1 VSRHPHQPSNELS
14 LEHFSYE
21 ALQTAKWE
29 DFERFTIEVLKRYY
43 EPLGLSIARTEKSS
57 GGEIGSD
64 GSRDGEGTV
73 VFGGSRLDQV
83 STAAVSL
90 ASPTLGV
97 LITLWV
103 EVKKR
108 SSKNVN
114 HHDVGGTIFRSSLEY
129 VTKIVFVSNRGFTS
143 QFKKDL
149 ERHAL
154 QNGKQFGLIDGRTL
168 IQVAQGV
175 LKPQS
180 PTTNRNTATLDA
192 RRRHSVTATLHI
204 TIDSTVRTVSSPKRI
219 ERSIKE
225 PIFVVADCVV
235 AASASPFHVMRLEL
249 EHSSSR
255 SKVSISP
262 RSGAVQNT
270 LAAGEHFR
278 AVFVVFPHECQE
290 LTLQSFSL
298 SITDAANRPVKTII
312 KRGPESCL
320 VKGTILPDTMPPSR
334 LTKYRQLCS
343 GIETW
348 ISSSVPGAADLVAI
362 AGAGK
367 SHLVRELRATWLSQG
382 VYEVFLDGAKE
393 QTADAVALSLLA
405 QVFPIPLDEV
415 TDDLSAILAD
425 WLTKSGLAEGPSK
438 SLARHLCHPDENSA
452 FPFNMSQLGDIL
464 ALILTKRAEIG
475 PIIFVFEDLH
485 KCLPSSIGL
494 LRSLRA
500 SLANLGGSRVFTLFT
515 TREDSIWNDDAV
527 RSEWRASM
535 ETMRVGNDVPQFQ
548 LGAFT
553 RGEALAL
560 ISEAIPTIEEHYA
573 EAIVDQVGTTPFAI
587 REALGLLLE
596 LKILEPSNKN
606 GVWRLTEPD
615 ALLQSIDSQRLRKAT
630 HFRLLGLR
638 ERHPDWLADFLDSG
652 ACLGNTFDV
661 DICLRNAP
669 GVKRGALEKAIG
681 ECRLLEVLR
690 SSTSSPSELQ
700 FDHDLIRRVLLQD
713 MGSFRQQRIARGL
726 FEESVGKAGNA
737 ALASLAYQ
745 AGLGNECWSYSLK
758 QADTARNAKRHLE
771 AAHALGLALTVTD
784 QNVAATVF
792 DVQKGR
798 YKPSFD
804 EAIAVAEQC
813 TREELGRLRREQET
827 AELLLRY
834 VEHLVAVGS
843 GGSPSID
850 RALTEG
856 QMLAERLRDKALRAT
871 LKMYQGRQEF
881 NSDRPHESLKL
892 HEESE
897 SMFAGLK
904 PSSEVSSRRA
914 QNLVRLA
921 IAYRQTGQL
930 DESRATLIRSLRER
944 GCPDWSLATQVRA
957 NLGATY
963 FYLDWDQTRHHW
975 SRALRIAD
983 SHNLPDRKVHS
994 LIDVAHLDLLNDK
1007 LEAAGH
1013 QLEEALLL
1021 SRDYGLENSELRCLL
1036 NLGCLELMRGDPVE
1050 ALDLFRKADRLGF
1063 RHGIGRRLWRVRANM
1078 ATTYFVLGDADR
1090 SLATDKITLSSMPSL
1105 EGVVSLDER
1114 PAFSKTRLVLALA
1127 NIVLRA
1133 EHSATHQEM
1142 TGDIPEP
1149 ILAAAKSL
1157 AKSVVDDRLDSLPG
1171 LRGRHCKKLS
1181 GQSFFIIT
1189 E

>member
-1 VSRHPHQPSNELS
+1 VSPHPHQPSNNLS

-43 EPLGLSIARTEKSS
+43 EPLGLSIARTEKRS
-57 GGEIGSD
+57 GGDIGSD

-73 VFGGSRLDQV
+73 VFGGSRLDQS
-83 STAAVSL
+83 STTPRSL
-90 ASPTLGV
+90 ATPTLGV

-108 SSKNVN
+108 SSKNIN

-168 IQVAQGV
+168 IQVAERVVGPKSDTKKRSTARFDIGHGNSLTV
-175 LKPQS
+175 TLRI
-180 PTTNRNTATLDA
+180 TT
-192 RRRHSVTATLHI
+192 
-204 TIDSTVRTVSSPKRI
+204 DSTVRHVSAPHRI

-225 PIFVVADCVV
+225 PVFIVADCAV
-235 AASASPFHVMRLEL
+235 AGSPSPYDLVRLHL
-249 EHSSSR
+249 KHR
-255 SKVSISP
+255 TPTRVSITA
-262 RSGAVQNT
+262 RSGVVQNT

-278 AVFVVFPHECQE
+278 TVFAVFPNEPQQ
-290 LTLQSFSL
+290 LTLRSFSL
-298 SITDAANRPVKTII
+298 SITDAEGRPVKAVI
-312 KRGPESCL
+312 KRGPESCQ
-320 VKGTILPDTMPPSR
+320 VHGTILPETMPTSR
-334 LTKYRQLCS
+334 LNKYRQLRS
-343 GIETW
+343 ELETW
-348 ISSSVPGAADLVAI
+348 LKSSGSGAVDLVAI

-367 SHLVRELRATWLSQG
+367 SHSVRELRAIWLSQG
-382 VYEVFLDGAKE
+382 VYEVFLDGANE

-415 TDDLSAILAD
+415 TEELSAILAD
-425 WLTKSGLAEGPSK
+425 WLTKSGLPEGS
-438 SLARHLCHPDENSA
+438 STALARHLCRPDERGA
-452 FPFNMSQLGDIL
+452 FPFNMSQLGDVL
-464 ALILTKRAEIG
+464 ALILTKRAETS
-475 PIIFVFEDLH
+475 PIILVFEDLH
-485 KCLPSSIGL
+485 KCLPSTIGL
-494 LRSLRA
+494 LRSLRS

-515 TREDSIWNDDAV
+515 TREDSVWNDDAV

-548 LGAFT
+548 LTAFT

-560 ISEAIPTIEEHYA
+560 ISEAIPTIEQHYA

-661 DICLRNAP
+661 EICLRSAP
-669 GVKRGALEKAIG
+669 GAKRGALEKAIG

-713 MGSFRQQRIARGL
+713 MGSFRQRRIARGL

-758 QADTARNAKRHLE
+758 QADTARNAKRHME

-784 QNVAATVF
+784 QNVAAIVF
-792 DVQKGR
+792 DVQEGR

-813 TREELGRLRREQET
+813 TREELGRLHREQET

-856 QMLAERLRDKALRAT
+856 QMLAERLKDKALRAT

-881 NSDRPHESLKL
+881 NSDRPHQSLKL

-983 SHNLPDRKVHS
+983 SHSLPDRKVHS

-1036 NLGCLELMRGDPVE
+1036 NLGCLELMRGDPAE

-1105 EGVVSLDER
+1105 EGTVSLDER

-1127 NIVLRA
+1127 NMVLRA
-1133 EHSATHQEM
+1133 KHSAAHQEM

-1149 ILAAAKSL
+1149 ILAVAKSL

-1181 GQSFFIIT
+1181 GESFFIIT